1 MRPDARCIPLNGIVH
16 LQRGWSRL
24 EGRPMFKMVD
34 TPITIKPTRI
44 RGAVPGVRTA

>member
-1 MRPDARCIPLNGIVH
+1 MRPDAHRIPVNGIVH
-16 LQRGWSRL
+16 LQRGRSGL
-24 EGRPMFKMVD
+24 EARPMFKMVD